1 MHVLQNARQF
11 RFFLRASKKQLVKNL
26 RNTFAKWREKFLDIR
41 VESKDNFLG
50 YKLNLIFYL
59 KDWSAEQKARH

>member
-1 MHVLQNARQF
+1 M
-11 RFFLRASKKQLVKNL
+11 VKNL
-26 RNTFAKWREKFLDIR
+26 RNTFAKWREKILDIR

-59 KDWSAEQKARH
+59 KDWSAEQKDRH